1 MQKTQVK
8 AGLGNLINRY
18 REMSDLCCFVSDLPQ
33 RCGRFGALNGNGNFP
48 RYPHHPERTCCWY
61 LRRPILSRP
70 SMIFAK
76 SPGRLR
82 LCQTSA
88 PTVHAR

>member
-33 RCGRFGALNGNGNFP
+33 RCGRFGGFEWKRKLSTVPAPP
-48 RYPHHPERTCCWY
+48 RADLLLVFAPSHPIPTFDD
-61 LRRPILSRP
+61 LR
-70 SMIFAK
+70 
-76 SPGRLR
+76 
-82 LCQTSA
+82 
-88 PTVHAR
+88 